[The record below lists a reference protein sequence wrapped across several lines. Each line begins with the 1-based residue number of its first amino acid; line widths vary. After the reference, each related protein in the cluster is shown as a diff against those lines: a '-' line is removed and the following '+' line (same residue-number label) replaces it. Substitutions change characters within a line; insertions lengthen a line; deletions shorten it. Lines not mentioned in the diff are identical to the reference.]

1 MPPYFISNQN
11 FTDLLLVWCGG
22 KLERIQ
28 TKESIKII
36 SESGLYQFL
45 SMTLVNQS
53 TLSELLYFYICK
65 MKYCGHLCCLPRA
78 SPLVLGKAVSNY
90 LLPVEVVNK
99 KAPSNKDCTIQ
110 PLPLFVKQWIIR
122 LSNILHLYLIPF
134 CRKGGYLFNIYQHQL
149 RICHCLYQQNLL
161 SRYKFHS
168 CSRMKA
174 TYNQKQRRGGKS
186 GLISCRPQAPIFYVW
201 C

>member
-1 MPPYFISNQN
+1 
-11 FTDLLLVWCGG
+11 
-22 KLERIQ
+22 
-28 TKESIKII
+28 
-36 SESGLYQFL
+36 
-45 SMTLVNQS
+45 MTLVNQS

-65 MKYCGHLCCLPRA
+65 MKYCGHLCCLSRA

-90 LLPVEVVNK
+90 LLPVEAVNK
-99 KAPSNKDCTIQ
+99 KAPSNKDCTIHPGSFTKMHQ
-110 PLPLFVKQWIIR
+110 NATGKEEPLPLFVKQWIIR
-122 LSNILHLYLIPF
+122 LSNIPHLYPIPF
-134 CRKGGYLFNIYQHQL
+134 CRKGGHLFNTYQHQL
-149 RICHCLYQQNLL
+149 CICHCLYQQNLL

-186 GLISCRPQAPIFYVW
+186 GLISCTPQAPIFYVW